1 MQEREILLLGD
12 VFPSIEVITT
22 QGPKSIP
29 TDYNDKWIVLFSH
42 PADFTPVCTT
52 EFVAFQNRY
61 NQFRE
66 LNCELIGLSIDQV
79 FAHLKWEE
87 WIKEHLGVGIEFP
100 VIADTGRIAK
110 ILNLIHP
117 SQGENTVRGVFIIDP
132 ASRIRSISYY
142 PQETGRNV
150 DEIIRL
156 LKAIQTSD
164 NNNVVTPAN
173 WPNNELIQDE
183 VIVQP
188 AGNRETIAVR
198 NDQKNNGEIA
208 CYDWWF
214 CHKKL

>member
-1 MQEREILLLGD
+1 MQERNILLLGD
-12 VFPSIEVITT
+12 IFPSIEVMTT
-22 QGPKSIP
+22 LGPKSIP
-29 TDYNDKWIVLFSH
+29 GDYKDKWLVLFSH
-42 PADFTPVCTT
+42 PSDFTPVCTT

-87 WIKEHLGVGIEFP
+87 WIKEHLGIDIEFP
-100 VIADTGRIAK
+100 IIADTGRVAK

-132 ASRIRSISYY
+132 ASRIRSILYY
-142 PQETGRNV
+142 PPEVGRNV

-164 NNNVVTPAN
+164 NNNVVIPAN
-173 WPNNELIQDE
+173 WPDNELIKDN
-183 VIVQP
+183 VIVRP
-188 AGNRETIAVR
+188 ADNRETIAIR
-198 NDQKNNGEIA
+198 NDQKNNGEIT

>member
-1 MQEREILLLGD
+1 MQEQNILLLGD
-12 VFPSIEVITT
+12 VFPSIEVMTT
-22 QGPKSIP
+22 LGPKSIP
-29 TDYNDKWIVLFSH
+29 AGYKDKWLVLFSH

-52 EFVAFQNRY
+52 EFIAFQNRY

-87 WIKEHLGVGIEFP
+87 WITEHFGIDIEFP
-100 VIADTGRIAK
+100 VIADTGRVAK

-132 ASRIRSISYY
+132 TSRIRSISYY
-142 PQETGRNV
+142 PQEIGRNV

-156 LKAIQTSD
+156 LKALQISD
-164 NNNVVTPAN
+164 NNNAVMPAN
-173 WPNNELIQDE
+173 WPDNELIKDE
-183 VIVQP
+183 VIIQP
-188 AGNRETIAVR
+188 AGTRETIAVR
-198 NDQKNNGEIA
+198 NDQKNNGEIS